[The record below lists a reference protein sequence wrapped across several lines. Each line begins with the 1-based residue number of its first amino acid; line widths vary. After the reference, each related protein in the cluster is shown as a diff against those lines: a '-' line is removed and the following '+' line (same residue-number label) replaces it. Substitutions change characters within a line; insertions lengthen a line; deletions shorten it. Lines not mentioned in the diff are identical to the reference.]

1 MKGID
6 LKAWRLWRI
15 DAAGAAAVLA
25 VTALVY
31 FGGIRPTLS
40 ERAHAAG
47 NRARLKD
54 QRLKCTELADAA
66 SDLKAQLQDTQK
78 ALAENTIRLQPAG
91 RVNQRVAGIA
101 DLATKTKLKID
112 DVHLGPSSGAA
123 RYTAVPITL
132 AGTGTYRTCITFL
145 HALNK
150 AYPDICVSTS
160 EVSSDPGDATGLA
173 TFKFELLWY
182 AAPEPQSARE

>member
-15 DAAGAAAVLA
+15 DAAGAAVILA

-31 FGGIRPTLS
+31 CAGIRPTLHR
-40 ERAHAAG
+40 RAHAAG
-47 NRARLKD
+47 DRARLRD
-54 QRLKCTELADAA
+54 QRLKCTET
-66 SDLKAQLQDTQK
+66 SDLATEIQNQLLDTQK
-78 ALAENTIRLQPAG
+78 ALAKSAIQLQPAS

-112 DVHLGPSSGAA
+112 DVRLGPSSCAS

-132 AGTGTYRTCITFL
+132 AGTGTYQTCITFL

-150 AYPDICVSTS
+150 AYPDTCVSTS
-160 EVSSDPGDATGLA
+160 DVSSDPGDPTGVA
-173 TFKFELLWY
+173 TFKFDLLW
-182 AAPEPQSARE
+182 

>member
-1 MKGID
+1 MKGTD
-6 LKAWRLWRI
+6 LKAWKLWRI
-15 DAAGAAAVLA
+15 DAGGAAFFLA

-31 FGGIRPTLS
+31 FAGIRPSLS
-40 ERAHAAG
+40 KRAHAAG
-47 NRARLKD
+47 NRARLRD
-54 QRLKCTELADAA
+54 QRLECTET
-66 SDLKAQLQDTQK
+66 SDLAAELQSQLLDTQK
-78 ALAENTIRLQPAG
+78 ALATNAIRLQPAS

-112 DVHLGPSSGAA
+112 DVRLGSGSRAS

-132 AGTGTYRTCITFL
+132 AGTGTYHTCITFL

-150 AYPDICVSTS
+150 TYPDTCVSTS
-160 EVSSDPGDATGLA
+160 DISSDPGDPTGVA

-182 AAPEPQSARE
+182 AAPEPKSARE